1 MPTISAA
8 RAGLVTPAR
17 STAIWSSPC
26 CADLGLGNAEL
37 VDARADDLDRTVHVL
52 LGYLL
57 PLRRLR
63 LEDDLEP
70 SLQVEA
76 ERRLPEEGEDDHA
89 DDGDENCEESPEVPA
104 HQSFHAPSQ
113 LGL

>member
-26 CADLGLGNAEL
+26 SADLWLGDAEL
-37 VDARADDLDRTVHVL
+37 VDARPDDLDRALHVL
-52 LGYLL
+52 FGHLL

-63 LEDDLEP
+63 LKDELEA

-76 ERRLPEEGEDDHA
+76 ERGLPEEGEDDHA
-89 DDGDENCEESPEVPA
+89 DHGGENREESPEVPA
-104 HQSFHAPSQ
+104 HQSFRAPSR